1 MLDIKSPKAAVNFRR
16 KKFGAKFLKVGS
28 NVGSMVGT
36 MAMVGSMVGSTYT
49 GGFSLK
55 AHWALTIVHRTSGN
69 VITLSKQLFRIHILV
84 PDIAAPDS

>member
-16 KKFGAKFLKVGS
+16 KNFVGS
-28 NVGSMVGT
+28 
-36 MAMVGSMVGSTYT
+36 MVGSMVGSTYT